1 MSYEDSHLGQTRRAS
16 KRREIEEALDEELE
30 SFVNI
35 DFYGENE
42 HDDEWK
48 NFLNKCES
56 YFSEESEL

>member
-35 DFYGENE
+35 DFCDDNE
-42 HDDEWK
+42 RDDEWK
-48 NFLNKCES
+48 NFLKRTEK
-56 YFSEESEL
+56 FLRGM